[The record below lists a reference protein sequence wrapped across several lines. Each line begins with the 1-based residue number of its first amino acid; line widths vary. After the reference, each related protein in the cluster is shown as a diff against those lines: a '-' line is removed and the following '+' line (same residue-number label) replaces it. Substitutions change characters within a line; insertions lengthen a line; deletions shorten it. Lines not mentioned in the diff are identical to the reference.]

1 MESKYDKIL
10 SGEESFA
17 REVALGV
24 HITKSLTVWHY
35 LIPGM
40 FIIDFLKR
48 GSGIK
53 KYSHHFMFPRKL
65 ALDVAQAITR
75 GEEKTQRL
83 LEAEGGIK
91 TWLNSLNLYSEG
103 LRRSQMAVVDIFIN
117 HYEKLLKA
125 NGDSYYSLIENAYT
139 SRANYEAFLAR
150 LTTAE
155 NEVDQAI
162 IETLGETENLLAR
175 LEAEKVQ
182 VEKQRKK
189 HTDRVFSWT
198 G

>member
-10 SGEESFA
+10 SAEESFA

-53 KYSHHFMFPRKL
+53 RYSHHFMFPRKL
-65 ALDVAQAITR
+65 ALDAAQAITQ
-75 GEEKTQRL
+75 GEEKSQRL
-83 LEAEGGIK
+83 LEAEGEIK

-103 LRRSQMAVVDIFIN
+103 LLRSQITTVDLLVD
-117 HYEKLLKA
+117 HYERLLKA
-125 NGDSYYSLIENAYT
+125 NGDSYYYLIENAYT
-139 SRANYEAFLAR
+139 SRANYEAFLSR
-150 LTTAE
+150 LTSAE
-155 NEVDQAI
+155 NEVDRTI
-162 IETLGETENLLAR
+162 IETLGETETLRVR

>member
-10 SGEESFA
+10 SAEESFA

-53 KYSHHFMFPRKL
+53 RYSHHFMFPRKL
-65 ALDVAQAITR
+65 ALDAAQAITQ
-75 GEEKTQRL
+75 GEEKSQRL
-83 LEAEGGIK
+83 LEAEGEIK

-103 LRRSQMAVVDIFIN
+103 LLRSQMTTVDLLVD
-117 HYEKLLKA
+117 HYERLLKA
-125 NGDSYYSLIENAYT
+125 NGDSYYYLIENAYT
-139 SRANYEAFLAR
+139 SRANYEAFLSR
-150 LTTAE
+150 LTSAE
-155 NEVDQAI
+155 NEVDRTI
-162 IETLGETENLLAR
+162 IETLGETETLRLR

>member
-1 MESKYDKIL
+1 MKSKYDMIL
-10 SGEESFA
+10 TAEESFA

-53 KYSHHFMFPRKL
+53 RYSHHFMFPRKL
-65 ALDVAQAITR
+65 ALDAAQAITQ
-75 GEEKTQRL
+75 GEEKSQRL
-83 LEAEGGIK
+83 LEAEGEIK
-91 TWLNSLNLYSEG
+91 TWLNSLNLYSEV
-103 LRRSQMAVVDIFIN
+103 LLRSQMTTVDLLVG
-117 HYEKLLKA
+117 HYERLLMAK
-125 NGDSYYSLIENAYT
+125 GDSYYYLIENAYT
-139 SRANYEAFLAR
+139 SRANYEAFLSR
-150 LTTAE
+150 LTSAE
-155 NEVDQAI
+155 NEVDRAI
-162 IETLGETENLLAR
+162 IETLGETETLSVR
-175 LEAEKVQ
+175 LEAEKAQ

>member
-10 SGEESFA
+10 SAEESFA

-24 HITKSLTVWHY
+24 SITKPLTVWHY

-48 GSGIK
+48 GSAIK
-53 KYSHHFMFPRKL
+53 RYSHHFMFPRKL
-65 ALDVAQAITR
+65 ALDAAQTITQ
-75 GEEKTQRL
+75 GEQKSQRL
-83 LEAEGGIK
+83 LEAEQEIK
-91 TWLNSLNLYSEG
+91 TWLNALNLYSEG
-103 LRRSQMAVVDIFIN
+103 LLRIQMTTVDLLVD
-117 HYEKLLKA
+117 HYERLLKA
-125 NGDSYYSLIENAYT
+125 EGESYYSLIENAYT
-139 SRANYEAFLAR
+139 NRVNYEAFLSR
-150 LTTAE
+150 LTSAE

-162 IETLGETENLLAR
+162 IETLGETENLRVRLA
-175 LEAEKVQ
+175 AEKAQ

-189 HTDRVFSWT
+189 HIDRAFSWT